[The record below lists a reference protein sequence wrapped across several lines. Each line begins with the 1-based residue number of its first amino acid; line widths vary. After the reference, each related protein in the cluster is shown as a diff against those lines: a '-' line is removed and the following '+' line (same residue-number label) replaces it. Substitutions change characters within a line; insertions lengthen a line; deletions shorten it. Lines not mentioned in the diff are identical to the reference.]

1 MKTIAIDIQP
11 QRTYSELCPLELP
24 IAGAIDIVKE
34 LNHQASLADYRV
46 LVKDSH
52 APTDLQLRK
61 LSQPDLSS
69 SINKSHAVIGTEGF
83 QLLPGLPNT
92 TDYNFLVHLGTE
104 PDIHC
109 CGACFHDMAENMST
123 GLIEWLKSKNTSRII
138 IGGLPLDYTLQ
149 CTVRQLCWHGDWEVL
164 VNLGASR
171 GFNQEDCDK
180 AIRNMQKGGA
190 RIIHSAN
197 QISHHHVSTNTMS
210 TLDMPALAS

>member
-52 APTDLQLRK
+52 APNDLQLRK

-83 QLLPGLPNT
+83 QLLPGLLKLPNRHAST
-92 TDYNFLVHLGTE
+92 
-104 PDIHC
+104 I
-109 CGACFHDMAENMST
+109 GAQCIAVYS
-123 GLIEWLKSKNTSRII
+123 LKV
-138 IGGLPLDYTLQ
+138 G
-149 CTVRQLCWHGDWEVL
+149 RQ
-164 VNLGASR
+164 
-171 GFNQEDCDK
+171 
-180 AIRNMQKGGA
+180 
-190 RIIHSAN
+190 
-197 QISHHHVSTNTMS
+197 
-210 TLDMPALAS
+210 